1 MSTRTCFLAAILLA
15 AMTHTALAHATL
27 EQESVTQNTT
37 EKFTVR
43 IGHGCDG
50 ASTLRVRVRIPDGV
64 IAVKPMPKA
73 GWTLETVIEPYADP
87 YEYYG
92 STLTEGVHEI
102 VWSGEL
108 ADAHYDEFVFRAR
121 VTDATVADSMLYV
134 PIVQECADAAERWIE
149 IPEAGQSSDELEGP
163 APGVMVRPAT
173 TN

>member
-1 MSTRTCFLAAILLA
+1 MSTRTFCLAATIFVA
-15 AMTHTALAHATL
+15 TTHIALAHATL
-27 EQESVTQNTT
+27 EQESVSQNTT
-37 EKFTVR
+37 EKLTVR

-50 ASTLRVRVRIPDGV
+50 AATLRIRVRIPDGM

-73 GWTLETVIEPYADP
+73 GWTLETVVEPYAEP

-92 STLTEGVHEI
+92 NTLTEGVREI

-108 ADAHYDEFVFRAR
+108 ADANYDEFVFRAR
-121 VTDATVADSMLYV
+121 ITDATEADSILYV

-149 IPEAGQSSDELEGP
+149 IPEAGQSSDDLTKP
-163 APGVMVRPAT
+163 APGVLVRPAT